1 MSKVGKAVTY
11 ILVVLLV
18 LGLAGGIAYFALK
31 EEGVTYYAE
40 YGGER
45 YFANGEA
52 GKVYL
57 TGDKTHDFAVKTL
70 TGNEVNFDVKVTAN
84 AANNFAFT
92 CGGKLYQF
100 ASTDDDGNDYSKVF
114 GLQKKADGFSLVLP
128 AGFTVKQAVE
138 TKYGGAI
145 ELQNK
150 LQGDLCYFGIHIVSG
165 ESEVTLWLQIPEITI
180 TLDPSEIVF

>member
-1 MSKVGKAVTY
+1 MSKVWKAVTY

-70 TGNEVNFDVKVTAN
+70 TGKEVNFDVKVTAN

-100 ASTDDDGNDYSKVF
+100 ASTDEDGIDY
-114 GLQKKADGFSLVLP
+114 
-128 AGFTVKQAVE
+128 
-138 TKYGGAI
+138 
-145 ELQNK
+145 
-150 LQGDLCYFGIHIVSG
+150 
-165 ESEVTLWLQIPEITI
+165 
-180 TLDPSEIVF
+180 